1 MIKKIS
7 DWIEIHKC
15 IVPTD
20 YINIWLFEE
29 FGFAI
34 VIGYHLNSIYIQFGF
49 VGINIFFRK

>member
-7 DWIEIHKC
+7 DWIETRKC
-15 IVPTD
+15 IVITD

-34 VIGYHLNSIYIQFGF
+34 FIDRRLRSIYILLGF
-49 VGINIFFRK
+49 VAINIFFRK

>member
-7 DWIEIHKC
+7 NWIDTHKC
-15 IVPTD
+15 IVAT
-20 YINIWLFEE
+20 YHINIWIFEE

-34 VIGYHLNSIYIQFGF
+34 LIDLSSIYILLGF